1 MSEEFIVE
9 KETTIKEIKKE
20 FYTLT
25 NAFFFKKNIKQNFTK
40 LYEFVVIF
48 NVISFLIM
56 IFTFSGGT
64 EENSVKLFW
73 LVMTLLLSMVNIY
86 HYYIA
91 SLSIEDLK
99 DLNYV
104 IKEAVKS
111 QYHVEEVDKK
121 ELLEEREIWEN
132 DLYAWLNNKINKK
145 QKITEHS
152 FKKFLNHLVKVD
164 EKRIETLRKEML
176 KHKKEMDQN
185 YQFK

>member
-1 MSEEFIVE
+1 MK

-25 NAFFFKKNIKQNFTK
+25 NALWFKKNIKQNFTN
-40 LYEFVVIF
+40 LNQVVVIF
-48 NVISFLIM
+48 NVISFLTM

-176 KHKKEMDQN
+176 KHKKEIEKN